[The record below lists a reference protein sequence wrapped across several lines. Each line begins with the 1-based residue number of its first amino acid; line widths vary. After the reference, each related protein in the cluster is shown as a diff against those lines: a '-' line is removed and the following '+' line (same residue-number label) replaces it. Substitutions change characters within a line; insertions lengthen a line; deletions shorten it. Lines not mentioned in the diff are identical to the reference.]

1 MEEMGGINRSG
12 HFVSACRRL
21 ALDVA
26 QTSNGMVL
34 ETSIKE
40 INMMNGLAW
49 LVFLI
54 SALLEV
60 GGDAMVRKGLRGAGL
75 AFILLG
81 MLMLGGYGI
90 LVNTVKWDFSKLLGV
105 YVAVFAAVSVLFGM
119 IVFKETIPLS
129 TWIGLGLIISGGLV
143 IQF

>member
-12 HFVSACRRL
+12 HFVGACRRL

-81 MLMLGGYGI
+81 MLMLGGYGL

-105 YVAVFAAVSVLFGM
+105 
-119 IVFKETIPLS
+119 
-129 TWIGLGLIISGGLV
+129 
-143 IQF
+143 